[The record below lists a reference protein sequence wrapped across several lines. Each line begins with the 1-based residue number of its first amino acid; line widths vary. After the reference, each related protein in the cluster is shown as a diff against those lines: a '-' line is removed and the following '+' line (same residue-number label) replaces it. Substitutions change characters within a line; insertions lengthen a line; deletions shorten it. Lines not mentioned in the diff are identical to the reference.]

1 MSKYITIDGFE
12 SLTKQQ
18 MFDISAKHILSTGK
32 PSYVNNNN
40 GLQGCVYQGSGCAA
54 APFIR
59 EEERKKADEPKFYF
73 DTKYPYSGW
82 GDLASNNLVPRHH
95 QDLVADFQVCHDTYA
110 SKVVTDDDLAIWLSN
125 WKVAMRRV
133 AKIHELDPSILDS

>member
-1 MSKYITIDGFE
+1 MTTYITIPGFE
-12 SLTKQQ
+12 KLTKQE
-18 MFDISAKHILSTGK
+18 MFDISARHILATGK
-32 PSYVNNNN
+32 PSVNE
-40 GLQGCVYQGSGCAA
+40 GSTLCVYAGSGCAA

-59 EEERKKADEPKFYF
+59 EEERKKADEPKVYF
-73 DTKYPYSGW
+73 GTKYPYSGW

-133 AKIHELDPSILDS
+133 AKIHDLDPSILDS